1 MSYTMTL
8 DVPQKTAAYVGARP
22 QLRKELNAIF
32 IAVVAAKMQCEATE
46 PDETPG
52 KRLLASF
59 REGDAIAA
67 GKKKTKWY
75 KSADK
80 LIEDCLA

>member
-32 IAVVAAKMQCEATE
+32 IAIVAAKMRCESEE

-52 KRLLASF
+52 KLLLASF

-67 GKKKTKWY
+67 GKKKAKWY
-75 KSADK
+75 RSADA
-80 LIEDCLA
+80 LVADCLA